1 MLHLLFFLR
10 NIVSYSETQKYAI
23 FQYSSAFHAFI
34 TNLRISPYGVRIPLS
49 LLYFQSPCNTG
60 TFFFYLVYQL
70 LYFAYIHIYHFAIT
84 VKHRFYIFIVQAF

>member
-34 TNLRISPYGVRIPLS
+34 TNLRISHYGVRIPLS
-49 LLYFQSPCNTG
+49 LLG
-60 TFFFYLVYQL
+60 
-70 LYFAYIHIYHFAIT
+70 
-84 VKHRFYIFIVQAF
+84 